1 MVFRVW
7 SEEVPWAYH
16 RWNLPVR
23 FPWWPWC
30 TDVRARV
37 SIFSM
42 NYPPTWSIPH
52 WNLVINGSI
61 CWQMFLWL
69 EDWRDLLFRAACNW
83 NCFEG
88 LPACDVKSGDHIFN
102 VLWLMGCLAH
112 FVSFDSCDSLKNEH
126 VHMGFLS
133 YFVDEE
139 TEGHKQEGARPGS
152 LSVWLFHIIDC
163 HWCSNQVMNKTDMVP
178 ASRAPLLVKETDQ
191 IKEAHK

>member
-1 MVFRVW
+1 M
-7 SEEVPWAYH
+7 
-16 RWNLPVR
+16 R

-88 LPACDVKSGDHIFN
+88 LPACDVKSGDHVFN

-112 FVSFDSCDSLKNEH
+112 FVSFDSCDSLKNEREACPYGIPTLFCRWGNWGSETRRGQAWILVCLTFSH
-126 VHMGFLS
+126 NRLS
-133 YFVDEE
+133 
-139 TEGHKQEGARPGS
+139 
-152 LSVWLFHIIDC
+152 
-163 HWCSNQVMNKTDMVP
+163 
-178 ASRAPLLVKETDQ
+178 LVLKSGYEQDRYGPCLQSPIAGERQ
-191 IKEAHK
+191 IKSSKHINNNYR